1 MHLFY
6 IFVVKFV
13 MIQDSITDTSKEK
26 LSLATEKEELLN
38 AVNPENVKDNISNK
52 VHDISDLIEDSLARI
67 LDAIPAIVGAIIG
80 LIIGLFIIRT
90 ILRIVRKRFEK
101 RNVDL
106 SLRDF
111 IISIIKFALYT
122 LLILT
127 IAGNLGF
134 KTTAILG
141 ALSGLVLAAGLALQ
155 GSLSNFAG
163 GVLILLFRPFEV
175 GDYIENNSGT
185 DGTVEKIDLLYTTL
199 VTSNGIK
206 VFSPNG
212 TLANSVIRNFSKIS
226 KRRVEFALTV
236 SYADNIQ
243 LVQQRIVEQLKIDS
257 RVLNDPK
264 PEIVVKELAANGVI
278 LTVRA
283 WATKA
288 DYGALAN
295 NLQDDIKQ
303 VIYEGGFTNP
313 FVATPIRIINES
325 RDDN

>member
-1 MHLFY
+1 MNKDLLK
-6 IFVVKFV
+6 VTV
-13 MIQDSITDTSKEK
+13 QDTITLTGQKK
-26 LSLATEKEELLN
+26 ELLN
-38 AVNPENVKDNISNK
+38 AVKPENVKEGIAEK
-52 VHDISDLIEDSLARI
+52 VNAFSDMVENTITQLLN
-67 LDAIPAIVGAIIG
+67 AIPLIIVAVLG
-80 LIIGLFIIRT
+80 LIIGLFLIRLLLKII
-90 ILRIVRKRFEK
+90 RKRFEK

-111 IISIIKFALYT
+111 IMSIIKFVLYAL
-122 LLILT
+122 LLLT

-185 DGTVEKIDLLYTTL
+185 EGTVEKIDLLYTTL

-212 TLANSVIRNFSKIS
+212 TLANSVIRNFSKIT

-243 LVQQRIVEQLKIDS
+243 KVKNAIEAKLNTDTRILK
-257 RVLNDPK
+257 DPQ
-264 PEIVVKELAANGVI
+264 PEIVVKELAANGVV
-278 LTVRA
+278 LTIRA

-288 DYGALAN
+288 DYGSLAN

-303 VIYEGGFTNP
+303 TVYEGGFTNP
-313 FVATPIRIINES
+313 FVATPIRVINEQANS
-325 RDDN
+325 K